1 MLRKLLKYEF
11 AATGRYLLPLLCLL
25 LVMAAAAGLSI
36 RILSAGQAGRAAAAL
51 AAIFVV
57 LFFLSVMAL
66 AAVTVVLIVYRF
78 YRNLLC
84 SEGYLM
90 HTLPVSVHQLICSKL
105 IAAVCWMTV
114 TSVFIYGCLFGVA
127 FRAEIWAQVLS
138 ELRVIFERLSL
149 AYGIGAAELVSVVL
163 ELCVLLL
170 LGSMSSCLLFYASLA
185 IGHSLPRHK
194 LLASLGVFLGFG
206 LLSQVLTMLLAVV
219 TGYSLRGFVSVLNLK
234 ALAQFGHALL
244 IGGIALNAVYCVV
257 LYLITARMLS
267 RRLDL
272 E

>member
-1 MLRKLLKYEF
+1 M
-11 AATGRYLLPLLCLL
+11 
-25 LVMAAAAGLSI
+25 
-36 RILSAGQAGRAAAAL
+36 
-51 AAIFVV
+51 
-57 LFFLSVMAL
+57 
-66 AAVTVVLIVYRF
+66 
-78 YRNLLC
+78 
-84 SEGYLM
+84 
-90 HTLPVSVHQLICSKL
+90 
-105 IAAVCWMTV
+105 
-114 TSVFIYGCLFGVA
+114 
-127 FRAEIWAQVLS
+127 
-138 ELRVIFERLSL
+138 
-149 AYGIGAAELVSVVL
+149 
-163 ELCVLLL
+163 LLL

>member
-78 YRNLLC
+78 YRNL
-84 SEGYLM
+84 
-90 HTLPVSVHQLICSKL
+90 PVSVHQLICSNL

-127 FRAEIWAQVLS
+127 FRAEIWA
-138 ELRVIFERLSL
+138 
-149 AYGIGAAELVSVVL
+149 
-163 ELCVLLL
+163 
-170 LGSMSSCLLFYASLA
+170 
-185 IGHSLPRHK
+185 
-194 LLASLGVFLGFG
+194 
-206 LLSQVLTMLLAVV
+206 
-219 TGYSLRGFVSVLNLK
+219 
-234 ALAQFGHALL
+234 
-244 IGGIALNAVYCVV
+244 
-257 LYLITARMLS
+257 
-267 RRLDL
+267 
-272 E
+272 

>member
-90 HTLPVSVHQLICSKL
+90 HTLPVSVHQLICSIPVSMSFPL
-105 IAAVCWMTV
+105 ERLETV
-114 TSVFIYGCLFGVA
+114 LEGAHFGAGVA
-127 FRAEIWAQVLS
+127 G
-138 ELRVIFERLSL
+138 VIPV
-149 AYGIGAAELVSVVL
+149 G
-163 ELCVLLL
+163 
-170 LGSMSSCLLFYASLA
+170 
-185 IGHSLPRHK
+185 
-194 LLASLGVFLGFG
+194 
-206 LLSQVLTMLLAVV
+206 
-219 TGYSLRGFVSVLNLK
+219 
-234 ALAQFGHALL
+234 
-244 IGGIALNAVYCVV
+244 
-257 LYLITARMLS
+257 
-267 RRLDL
+267 
-272 E
+272 

>member
-66 AAVTVVLIVYRF
+66 VYRF

-138 ELRVIFERLSL
+138 ELRVLFERLSL

>member
-1 MLRKLLKYEF
+1 
-11 AATGRYLLPLLCLL
+11 
-25 LVMAAAAGLSI
+25 
-36 RILSAGQAGRAAAAL
+36 
-51 AAIFVV
+51 
-57 LFFLSVMAL
+57 
-66 AAVTVVLIVYRF
+66 
-78 YRNLLC
+78 
-84 SEGYLM
+84 
-90 HTLPVSVHQLICSKL
+90 
-105 IAAVCWMTV
+105 MTV

-138 ELRVIFERLSL
+138 ELRVLFERLSL

>member
-138 ELRVIFERLSL
+138 ELRVLFERLSL

-170 LGSMSSCLLFYASLA
+170 LGSMSSW
-185 IGHSLPRHK
+185 

>member
-57 LFFLSVMAL
+57 LLFLSVMAL
-66 AAVTVVLIVYRF
+66 AAVTVVLIV

-138 ELRVIFERLSL
+138 ELRVLFERLSL

>member
-114 TSVFIYGCLFGVA
+114 TSVLSMAACLAWPSGLRYGRRCSRSCA
-127 FRAEIWAQVLS
+127 CSLS
-138 ELRVIFERLSL
+138 
-149 AYGIGAAELVSVVL
+149 
-163 ELCVLLL
+163 
-170 LGSMSSCLLFYASLA
+170 GSAW
-185 IGHSLPRHK
+185 P
-194 LLASLGVFLGFG
+194 
-206 LLSQVLTMLLAVV
+206 T
-219 TGYSLRGFVSVLNLK
+219 
-234 ALAQFGHALL
+234 ALA
-244 IGGIALNAVYCVV
+244 
-257 LYLITARMLS
+257 
-267 RRLDL
+267 RRSS
-272 E
+272 

>member
-1 MLRKLLKYEF
+1 MLGKLLRYEIR
-11 AATGRYLLPLLCLL
+11 ATGRFFLPCFAGVLGLSILSRVFWGFQMHNTSSQFLNIFTAVFTLL
-25 LVMAAAAGLSI
+25 LVLMTVA
-36 RILSAGQAGRAAAAL
+36 
-51 AAIFVV
+51 
-57 LFFLSVMAL
+57 SVIIATL
-66 AAVTVVLIVYRF
+66 GIIYRF
-78 YRNLLC
+78 YKNLL
-84 SEGYLM
+84 SNEGYLM

-138 ELRVIFERLSL
+138 ELRVLFERLSL